1 MTFKNIY
8 SHCIHLVYIFF
19 YKSEQKKLYSKTK
32 CGDDGVKY
40 QTRNGDITKKEKENN
55 NGGEDPI
62 NAAFKIKKSV
72 QICL

>member
-1 MTFKNIY
+1 MMGLNIRQGMA
-8 SHCIHLVYIFF
+8 ILP
-19 YKSEQKKLYSKTK
+19 KKK
-32 CGDDGVKY
+32 
-40 QTRNGDITKKEKENN
+40 KENN